1 MTHYSAHLVQF
12 LPLPPRETWRY
23 VISAVVAGTSY
34 FLAFALVF
42 RLVVTLRGCAPA
54 GTGKLIARLAT
65 WLAALWFAT
74 GLGYVLF
81 IAMMFAG
88 SHLDGTVRNYLLSTM
103 TLAAAWVIRG
113 NLQELVYRMYRPDS
127 VDAFLSHLR
136 ERETVVELQHRG
148 SIIE

>member
-1 MTHYSAHLVQF
+1 VTLISLRPY
-12 LPLPPRETWRY
+12 ETWRY
-23 VISAVVAGTSY
+23 VISAVVAGASY

-42 RLVVTLRGCAPA
+42 RLVVSLHGCAPA
-54 GTGKLIARLAT
+54 GTGRVIARLAS

-88 SHLDGTVRNYLLSTM
+88 SRLDGTVRNYLLSIL

-113 NLQELVYRMYRPDS
+113 NLRELVYRMHRPDS
-127 VDAFLSHLR
+127 VDVFLKHLR
-136 ERETVVELQHRG
+136 ERESVSREPGVLSR
-148 SIIE
+148 